1 MRHPLQGTA
10 RTRLSLLTFVAWRNL
25 WRNPT
30 RSLLTISALAGGL
43 MVVILYAALLEGML
57 DQMVASATERT
68 TGHLQVHRQAFID
81 DRDPYATLPSAWLET
96 LETRVDGIRVAPRL
110 YAAGLA
116 SATQTSTGVM
126 IQAVDPRREA
136 QVTERLDHLRL
147 GDARL
152 ASPPAGSADPGHHP
166 VLIGSQLAR
175 NMRVGPDDEMVL
187 VTQAID
193 GSIGNALYRV
203 AGVLKPL
210 APDFDRAGLLL
221 SIRAYRKLM
230 YQDEGFH
237 ELAIRVD
244 DPARLASVEA
254 QIEQVISELAAADPL
269 DALGGPA
276 VVRNWRELNPV
287 VADML
292 ALSET
297 ILLIVGL
304 IVISLASLGVL
315 NTMLMAVH
323 ERRHEFGILLAIG
336 MPRRWLLLVMLCE
349 SFFLALVSAAIGM
362 LLGVAVVGWLGED
375 GIDFSAALPDGY
387 DWAGMVFEPVIP
399 LHLEAGHVLLAALL
413 MSVLTLIAAAIPSW
427 RATRLKPVEV
437 MR

>member
-1 MRHPLQGTA
+1 MRHPPPDSA
-10 RTRLSLLTFVAWRNL
+10 RSRLSLLTFVAWRNI

-30 RSLLTISALAGGL
+30 RSLLTISTLAGGL
-43 MVVILYAALLEGML
+43 MVVILYAALLQGML

-81 DRDPYATLPSAWLET
+81 DRDPYATLPSAWLEAI
-96 LETRVDGIRVAPRL
+96 ETQVDGIRVAPRL

-116 SATQTSTGVM
+116 SAAQTSSGVM
-126 IQAVDPRREA
+126 IQAVDPQREA

-152 ASPPAGSADPGHHP
+152 ASPPAGPEDPKHQP

-175 NMRVGPDDEMVL
+175 NMLVGPGDEMVL

-203 AGVLKPL
+203 TGVLKPL

-221 SIRAYRKLM
+221 SIRAYRELM
-230 YQDEGFH
+230 YLDEGFH

-244 DPARLASVEA
+244 DPAQLASVEA
-254 QIEQVISELAAADPL
+254 QLEQVISELAAATPL

-349 SFFLALVSAAIGM
+349 AFFLALVSAVFGI
-362 LLGVAVVGWLGED
+362 LLGAAVVGWLGED

-413 MSVLTLIAAAIPSW
+413 MTVLTLIAAGIPSW